1 MAQIYKYIDHSF
13 VLLVCLFTL
22 SQTALASIEAQ
33 DERVEVPTG
42 ESRAT
47 MASDLRPQPAVG
59 SAYNEVWSYTFLLN
73 DGMQATMSL
82 SKANLGSVMAPVS
95 GAEFSIS
102 GFNGRTYRAPK
113 QYGADDLVFTPR
125 TNRLQVH
132 PNIFFEGALP
142 QRHRVYFK
150 AGKNGVEY
158 EVDLRFSDIASGLT
172 WGDGV
177 FHLGDQQVGM
187 FIHIPYARVRGTVS
201 IDGVEKQVSG
211 TAYMDHTFQS
221 DFATKLVRSAF
232 RYVQHD
238 GKLEVGYFIAPSSR
252 YENRIVGLAAVREQG
267 HFRLRKPGAV
277 RVVSARPGLGVDV
290 PKQLLVQYDDGGQT
304 ILNRDRDQQSFSALD
319 ELGGLQKA
327 IVKRYIGGEV
337 VVFRGWGTTNQ
348 RGRVAYDY
356 FFVK

>member
-1 MAQIYKYIDHSF
+1 
-13 VLLVCLFTL
+13 
-22 SQTALASIEAQ
+22 
-33 DERVEVPTG
+33 
-42 ESRAT
+42 
-47 MASDLRPQPAVG
+47 VG

-82 SKANLGSVMAPVS
+82 SRANLGSVMAPVS

-102 GFNGRTYRAPK
+102 GFDGRTYRAPK
-113 QYGADDLVFTPR
+113 QYGADDLIFDQS

-238 GKLEVGYFIAPSSR
+238 GTPEVGYFIAPSSR
-252 YENRIVGLAAVREQG
+252 YEDRIVGLAAVREQG
-267 HFRLRKPGAV
+267 GFRLRKPDAV

-290 PKQLLVQYDDGGQT
+290 PKQLLVEYGDGGQT

-319 ELGGLQKA
+319 ELGSIQKA

-348 RGRVAYDY
+348 RGRIAYDY
-356 FFVK
+356 FLVK